1 MTRAASR
8 HGKPYD
14 PRRRRLQNAIVGL
27 AGLVVLLVG
36 VVLLIGVLPTV
47 AAEERAFL
55 AASACRGPETRN
67 CLQTASFTVESVALQ
82 RGKSESGR
90 VRVVS
95 PQGGDAHLQFN
106 AIGPFL
112 ERVRSGDR
120 VRGTLWRGRIVV
132 LADAEGGQRTA
143 AHPVGDPLF
152 CAAFGITLV
161 LSGGLGTYA
170 AWWWI
175 RHPES
180 IARRHPA
187 ALVRAAW
194 TATLLGV
201 YAFGLMT
208 VLYKRGLG
216 LSAFLALWTPG
227 CCAAVVFLLWPRRAT
242 RGTLHVAR
250 GHGDVA

>member
-1 MTRAASR
+1 MTQAASR

-14 PRRRRLQNAIVGL
+14 PRRRRLQNATVGL

-67 CLQTASFTVESVALQ
+67 CLRTASFTVETVALP

-95 PQGGDAHLQFN
+95 PQGGDAHPQFN
-106 AIGPFL
+106 GIGPFL
-112 ERVRSGDR
+112 ERIRAGDR
-120 VRGTLWRGRIVV
+120 VTATLWRGRIVV
-132 LADAEGGQRTA
+132 LADDEGGQRTA

-161 LSGGLGTYA
+161 LAGGLGTYA
-170 AWWWI
+170 AWRWT

-180 IARRHPA
+180 SARRHPA
-187 ALVRAAW
+187 ALVRATW

-201 YAFGLMT
+201 YAFALMA
-208 VLYKRGLG
+208 VLHDRGLHLG
-216 LSAFLALWTPG
+216 SFLTLWTPA
-227 CCAAVVFLLWPRRAT
+227 CCAGLTYLVWPRRAT
-242 RGTLHVAR
+242 PGTRHVAR
-250 GHGDVA
+250 GHEI